1 MLLHIYNYA
10 HIFINILPFSHV
22 THYEMALRS
31 NLTSLTLKFNLTHK
45 EHIANGR
52 VSKYL
57 IIISNSDKGGAVVV
71 IDTDSYI
78 KETNQQ
84 LSDKTN
90 YKQLTPHVTN
100 SFIESLPL
108 TFIF

>member
-1 MLLHIYNYA
+1 M
-10 HIFINILPFSHV
+10 NILPFSHV

-31 NLTSLTLKFNLTHK
+31 NLTSLTLKSNLTHK